1 MVEYDAVIVGAGI
14 LGLSTAYHIK
24 SSNPRAQILVIDKLS
39 SSGQG
44 NTARSAAAFRCIF
57 SSATNYTL
65 ADSSVEFYRHLQE
78 DLGIDLKLQWLG
90 YLWLLDEGDYKQ
102 TAQIFKSLERKL
114 NLKYQEYDEEYLTQ
128 KLSIKTDLTKDE
140 DAQTIGLK
148 NIFGGILIPKAG
160 VINDVDCLVK
170 FYENEFLKLDGK
182 IEYGVNAEKIIVE
195 PNNPLGVTG
204 EPYFWQSARVA
215 GVNTNRGPIR
225 AKKTILVAGAWLAQL
240 LDPIGIECYVKP
252 KKRQFFTLPA
262 SNLGLKQLL
271 SCRGFN
277 SVESMPFT
285 ILPGIRIYIR
295 PFPKEKSFW
304 IGYADEFPRAF
315 ALEENPQP
323 EKNFYE
329 YGIYQVLTKYFPQF
343 KDVRTS
349 SASAGLYEVNTLDG
363 HPVIFEENDLI
374 VVGGASGSG
383 ISKADS
389 IGRISAALY
398 NGEEYAC
405 FYGERK
411 FRVSDLGLRKRNTEP
426 ERLIL

>member
-24 SSNPRAQILVIDKLS
+24 KNNPAAKILVIDKLN

-65 ADSSVEFYRHLQE
+65 ADSSVEFYRHLQK

-114 NLKYQEYDEEYLTQ
+114 DLKYQEYDEEYLKQ
-128 KLSIKTDLTKDE
+128 KLSIRTNLTKDE

-182 IEYGVNAEKIIVE
+182 IEYDLKAEKIIVE
-195 PNNPLGVTG
+195 PNNPLGATG

-215 GVNTNRGPIR
+215 GVNTNMGPIR
-225 AKKTILVAGAWLAQL
+225 AKKTILAAGAWIAQL
-240 LDPIGIECYVKP
+240 LDSIGIESYIKP

-262 SNLGLKQLL
+262 SNPGLRRLL
-271 SCRGFN
+271 SCKGFN
-277 SVESMPFT
+277 SAESMPFT
-285 ILPGIRIYIR
+285 ILPSIRVYIR

-315 ALEENPQP
+315 ELEENPQP

-343 KDVRTS
+343 KNVRTS

-363 HPVIFEENDLI
+363 HPMIFEENDLI
-374 VVGGASGSG
+374 AIGGASGSG

-389 IGRISAALY
+389 IGRIAAALY

-405 FYGERK
+405 FYGGRK

-426 ERLIL
+426 EKLIL